1 MGNWFRN
8 HSKAIGN
15 APPTQRASN
24 AAIQRIFKMSVPK
37 GRRVHQPV
45 EIFQKRNTDAIVST
59 LTDQGYDEI
68 LTSDVPGEGPAD
80 RVKRIR
86 AERMRLHIRVVR
98 ELWAEASAEEKKIVE
113 EEIEAERKEIEEQDA
128 MGCEAD
134 KSPKDRQ
141 Q

>member
-1 MGNWFRN
+1 
-8 HSKAIGN
+8 
-15 APPTQRASN
+15 
-24 AAIQRIFKMSVPK
+24 
-37 GRRVHQPV
+37 V
-45 EIFQKRNTDAIVST
+45 EIFQKCNTEAIASA
-59 LTDQGYDEI
+59 LTEQGYNDI

-86 AERMRLHIRVVR
+86 AERMRLRIRVVQG
-98 ELWAEASAEEKKIVE
+98 LWAEASAEEKKLVE
-113 EEIEAERKEIEEQDA
+113 EEIEAERKEIEEQDT